1 MITWVTKNDLGV
13 VSEDFNTAITLVA
26 TNSGSAAIIYTLTN
40 GRFPL
45 GLALSSTG
53 VITGLAQNT
62 TANTV
67 YKFTVRASAVDS
79 GVTVIED
86 RTFTLQ
92 VQGEHV
98 PVITTT
104 TKNLGNVFT
113 GEYFNFRFRAV
124 DLDLEDT
131 VKFYISSGRIPIGLA
146 LATDGTLSGTVA
158 PILGATAQTYNFRI
172 AASDSKNTVY
182 APYQLTVLNRSAN
195 TADNRS
201 YLASSTILK
210 SDAGVVL
217 VPVILNTNFDLGIH
231 RSDDRYSHK
240 ISAFTFDN
248 SAVTFSIESGA
259 LPPNLT
265 LHSNTGWIEGYLPT
279 QSPPGLITYTFA
291 VAATSVVTNLKS
303 LAKTFTISIDSVG
316 ATQQSGWNVG
326 PNLGRMRLGDVS
338 ILDVNPHNAGSTVT
352 FRLQAGS
359 ALPANLQL
367 KENGLITGRLA
378 FDGVLA
384 QNVTTVNYKFTV
396 EMYNSVGT
404 VIATKT
410 FDLDIDYQAAYETLY
425 LQVFPK
431 QSHRDLYESIMQNTA
446 IIPTDKVFRID
457 DSYFGITKQFKMLA
471 ITGLTPTQA
480 AAYIADSSLN
490 HRRKQSYIKEIKW
503 ATAKDR
509 NSRSVYEVV
518 YAVLKDREENE
529 ADVSA
534 PIVKKLGAASRAD
547 ITADNSLTNVS
558 TGIFNTNVGTSITAS
573 QGSGIKSYPPSYDN
587 MRTQIYSKI
596 ALSST
601 SALPFWLS
609 TLQASGETLADHNVI
624 PLVYVKLGQAAA
636 VVANIVNAGIDFST
650 IPFDIDGYV
659 WENYQYT
666 GPKLTNKLSGITP
679 VGISTGNSYLV
690 GSSSETVTIPGLDN
704 MFVNY
709 VTIQNNFPTSG
720 NCCPQLYAYGDV
732 DVSGS
737 TLYTYA
743 IVYKVASGY
752 THPNFMYRYEYNG
765 STYVTEVG
773 VHDTAK
779 RVHLG
784 DGWYWAW
791 NTFITRPETTK
802 LVNTSFWYYRYSTEL
817 DKVTVAKILMIED
830 DYTTAHPKYWPI
842 MGVVTPKFQFEN
854 GGFESGKLV
863 DSSTTATT
871 PGWTIYK
878 SEIRLGGINTILGF
892 PTPVDPTPTPTGSGN
907 RVSLGDNA
915 AVNKMT
921 FTAALVSDS
930 PPVGTSKK
938 SLRLISNGS
947 TSVGYAVVRG
957 PYAVNNNAVDLVQGD
972 IIEFWWKA
980 QGGSDAYDIFAYLLN
995 TSNGQTITL
1004 LNDTGKS
1011 TGATTKWAKESRT
1024 IAAGEAGT
1032 YKFVFVSGTFDYT
1045 GGKIIGASL
1054 YIDEVNVIKAQP
1066 TTDITS
1072 VVDVTTKYLK
1082 FTGPGQWPWTPNRG
1096 VLE

>member
-1 MITWVTKNDLGV
+1 MITWVTNNDLGV
-13 VSEDFNTAITLVA
+13 VSEDFNTAINLVA
-26 TNSGSAAIIYTLTN
+26 TNSGSAVIVYTLTN

-67 YKFTVRASAVDS
+67 YKFTVRATAVDS

-131 VKFYISSGRIPIGLA
+131 VKFYISSGRIPTGLA

-158 PILGATAQTYNFRI
+158 PTLGATARTYNFRV

-609 TLQASGETLADHNVI
+609 TLQSSGVTLADHNVI
-624 PLVYVKLGQAAA
+624 PLAYVKLGQGAS
-636 VVANIVNAGIDFST
+636 VVSNIVNAKIDFST

-659 WENYQYT
+659 WENYVVAA
-666 GPKLTNKLSGITP
+666 PTP
-679 VGISTGNSYLV
+679 A
-690 GSSSETVTIPGLDN
+690 
-704 MFVNY
+704 VNPY
-709 VTIQNNFPTSG
+709 
-720 NCCPQLYAYGDV
+720 
-732 DVSGS
+732 
-737 TLYTYA
+737 
-743 IVYKVASGY
+743 
-752 THPNFMYRYEYNG
+752 
-765 STYVTEVG
+765 
-773 VHDTAK
+773 
-779 RVHLG
+779 
-784 DGWYWAW
+784 
-791 NTFITRPETTK
+791 
-802 LVNTSFWYYRYSTEL
+802 
-817 DKVTVAKILMIED
+817 
-830 DYTTAHPKYWPI
+830 
-842 MGVVTPKFQFEN
+842 QFEN
-854 GGFESGKLV
+854 GGFESGILT
-863 DSSTTATT
+863 DLGATATT

-915 AVNKMT
+915 AVNKIT

-957 PYAVNNNAVDLVQGD
+957 PYAVNNNAVDLVAGD

-1066 TTDITS
+1066 I
-1072 VVDVTTKYLK
+1072 VDVVESTTKYLK

>member
-1 MITWVTKNDLGV
+1 MITWVTNNDLGV
-13 VSEDFNTAITLVA
+13 VSEDFNTSINLVA
-26 TNSGSAAIIYTLTN
+26 TNSGSAAIVYTLTN

-131 VKFYISSGRIPIGLA
+131 VKFYISSGRIPTGLA

-158 PILGATAQTYNFRI
+158 PTLGATAQTYNFRI

-279 QSPPGLITYTFA
+279 QSPPGLITYTFS

-338 ILDVNPHNAGSTVT
+338 ILDINPHNAGSAVT

-359 ALPANLQL
+359 SLPANLQL
-367 KENGLITGRLA
+367 KENGLIIGRLA

-609 TLQASGETLADHNVI
+609 TLQSSGVTLADHNVI
-624 PLVYVKLGQAAA
+624 PLAYVKLGQGAS
-636 VVANIVNAGIDFST
+636 VVANIVNAKIDFST

-659 WENYQYT
+659 WENYVVAA
-666 GPKLTNKLSGITP
+666 PTP
-679 VGISTGNSYLV
+679 A
-690 GSSSETVTIPGLDN
+690 
-704 MFVNY
+704 VNPY
-709 VTIQNNFPTSG
+709 
-720 NCCPQLYAYGDV
+720 
-732 DVSGS
+732 
-737 TLYTYA
+737 
-743 IVYKVASGY
+743 
-752 THPNFMYRYEYNG
+752 
-765 STYVTEVG
+765 
-773 VHDTAK
+773 
-779 RVHLG
+779 
-784 DGWYWAW
+784 
-791 NTFITRPETTK
+791 
-802 LVNTSFWYYRYSTEL
+802 
-817 DKVTVAKILMIED
+817 
-830 DYTTAHPKYWPI
+830 
-842 MGVVTPKFQFEN
+842 QFEN
-854 GGFESGKLV
+854 GGFESGILT
-863 DSSTTATT
+863 DLGATATT

-892 PTPVDPTPTPTGSGN
+892 PTPTDPTPTPTGSGN

-957 PYAVNNNAVDLVQGD
+957 PYAVNNNAVDLVAGD

-1066 TTDITS
+1066 IVN
-1072 VVDVTTKYLK
+1072 VVESTTKYLK

>member
-1 MITWVTKNDLGV
+1 MITWVTNNDLGV
-13 VSEDFNTAITLVA
+13 VSEDFNTAITLIA
-26 TNSGSAAIIYTLTN
+26 TNSGSAAIVYTLTN

-67 YKFTVRASAVDS
+67 YKFTVRATAVDS

-158 PILGATAQTYNFRI
+158 PTLGATARTYNFRI

-609 TLQASGETLADHNVI
+609 TLQSSGVTLADHNVI
-624 PLVYVKLGQAAA
+624 PLAYVKLGQGAS
-636 VVANIVNAGIDFST
+636 VVSNIVNAKIDFST

-659 WENYQYT
+659 WENYVVAA
-666 GPKLTNKLSGITP
+666 PTP
-679 VGISTGNSYLV
+679 A
-690 GSSSETVTIPGLDN
+690 
-704 MFVNY
+704 VNPY
-709 VTIQNNFPTSG
+709 
-720 NCCPQLYAYGDV
+720 
-732 DVSGS
+732 
-737 TLYTYA
+737 
-743 IVYKVASGY
+743 
-752 THPNFMYRYEYNG
+752 
-765 STYVTEVG
+765 
-773 VHDTAK
+773 
-779 RVHLG
+779 
-784 DGWYWAW
+784 
-791 NTFITRPETTK
+791 
-802 LVNTSFWYYRYSTEL
+802 
-817 DKVTVAKILMIED
+817 
-830 DYTTAHPKYWPI
+830 
-842 MGVVTPKFQFEN
+842 QFEN
-854 GGFESGKLV
+854 GGFESGILT
-863 DSSTTATT
+863 DLGATATT

-1066 TTDITS
+1066 I
-1072 VVDVTTKYLK
+1072 VDVVESTTKYLK